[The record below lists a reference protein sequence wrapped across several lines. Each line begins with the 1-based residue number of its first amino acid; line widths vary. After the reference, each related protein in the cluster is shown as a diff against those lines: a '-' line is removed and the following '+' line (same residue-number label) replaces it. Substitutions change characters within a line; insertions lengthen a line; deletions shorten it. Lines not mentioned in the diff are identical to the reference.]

1 MQALVGQ
8 RVEVETP
15 HPRARA
21 AVDVGRLD
29 GRRLDAVDAHGKNLL
44 FRFEGGVVLRS
55 HLGAS
60 GRWQVRSRADARPG
74 ARNPWL
80 VLRTPT
86 QEATLWNA
94 RVLELHARA
103 LARLGPDIL
112 ATPPDLDAMTAR
124 LRRADGTRFLGES
137 LLDQTI
143 VAGIGNMWL
152 AEALW
157 EARLSPWRRLRA
169 VSEGERR
176 RALAACAR
184 LMRAALEGG
193 RPRRLQAYRRT
204 GRPCSRCG
212 AAIRSFPQGDGNR
225 VAYWCPGCQV
235 GDDPVTA

>member
-1 MQALVGQ
+1 MRALVGQ

-21 AVDVGRLD
+21 AVDAGRLD
-29 GRRLDAVDAHGKNLL
+29 GRRLDGIDAHGKNLV
-44 FRFEGGVVLRS
+44 FHFEGGVVLRA

-60 GRWQVRSRADARPG
+60 GRWQVRPRGELPRGSK
-74 ARNPWL
+74 PWL
-80 VLRTPT
+80 VLRTQT
-86 QEATLWNA
+86 QEATLSNA

-112 ATPPDLDAMTAR
+112 AIQPDLDAMTAR
-124 LRRADGTRFLGES
+124 LRLADGTRFLGES
-137 LLDQTI
+137 LLDQRI

-157 EARLSPWRRLRA
+157 ETRLSPWRRLRA
-169 VSEGERR
+169 VSEEERR

-184 LMRAALEGG
+184 LMRAALDGE
-193 RPRRLQAYRRT
+193 RPRRRHAYRRA
-204 GRPCSRCG
+204 GRPCPRCG
-212 AAIRSFPQGDGNR
+212 TPIRSYPQGDGNR

-235 GDDPVTA
+235 GDDPVAA

>member
-60 GRWQVRSRADARPG
+60 GRWQVRLRADARPG
-74 ARNPWL
+74 ARRPWL
-80 VLRTPT
+80 VLRSPT
-86 QEATLWNA
+86 HEATLWNA

-103 LARLGPDIL
+103 LARMGPDIL
-112 ATPPDLDAMTAR
+112 AAPPDLDAITVR
-124 LRRADGTRFLGES
+124 LRLADGTRFLGES

-143 VAGIGNMWL
+143 VAGVGNMWL

-157 EARLSPWRRLRA
+157 EARLSPWRRLRD
-169 VSEGERR
+169 VSEGDRR
-176 RALAACAR
+176 RALATCAR
-184 LMRAALEGG
+184 LMRSALDGG
-193 RPRRLQAYRRT
+193 RPRRRQVYRRP
-204 GRPCSRCG
+204 GRPCPRCG
-212 AAIRSFPQGDGNR
+212 TPIRSFPQGDGNR
-225 VAYWCPGCQV
+225 LAYWCPGCQV
-235 GDDPVTA
+235 GDDPAAA